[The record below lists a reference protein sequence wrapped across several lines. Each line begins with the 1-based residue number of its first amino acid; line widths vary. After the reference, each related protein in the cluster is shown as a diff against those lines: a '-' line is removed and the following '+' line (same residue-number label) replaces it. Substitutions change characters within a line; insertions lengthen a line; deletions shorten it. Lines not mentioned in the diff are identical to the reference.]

1 MRAVNF
7 FNLKTDQTLL
17 IILTFL
23 AVGTRWFF
31 FQGQVSVPFEIQ
43 DEIALVWELK
53 HFLLGDWDNISNPVI
68 RFVAGF
74 ALVPFFA
81 IYFLYGWLIG
91 DVSSLTDVV
100 DSFFLH
106 TANANALGSVWIWVP
121 RFVSWLCLTVSVP
134 LQFVLTKRLTGNR
147 IVAFMAGV
155 IVNFSFTA
163 LYLSIFGLPD
173 SLGFLVFQ
181 IALLVLVSHVRN
193 RTTKT
198 TIMFCVAMAVIILVR
213 LQNALVLGA
222 AGILYLVIFRVQEG
236 NKSWKSILKEI
247 LVLAGGTV
255 IWIIVINPVTY
266 LAPNAFLQEYTRTI
280 VGEYV
285 PLSNVSW
292 TLNAAYISRVVFDE
306 ILGMELT
313 LLLGAA
319 VIALYLRRSQ
329 ENRCYYLL
337 VSPLMFLFIALGY
350 IPKLTY
356 ETNLVTML
364 VPASILAAWV
374 MSDSPRIFEKLH
386 WRGIRSFGVG
396 LMVIIFGISQ
406 IRPIQN
412 WLSLYG
418 MSLNTSTRAS
428 ARHWIHENIPS
439 GSTIYIGSYTYT
451 APLITSME
459 QLQREA
465 PDSELLRWRTENDV
479 SMVLSPNYY
488 LITDLESSVE
498 QGIVPE
504 YYVQASFAQKRISCR
519 WGGIWGV
526 LLCPY
531 NPLRGSL
538 PYFSQLNDIPAD
550 SRGFTQMLLSE
561 FNPIC
566 PQHRHQTV
574 FINYRTNVLRN
585 NVQHLCKFGPIIRVY
600 QLEA

>member
-1 MRAVNF
+1 
-7 FNLKTDQTLL
+7 
-17 IILTFL
+17 
-23 AVGTRWFF
+23 
-31 FQGQVSVPFEIQ
+31 
-43 DEIALVWELK
+43 
-53 HFLLGDWDNISNPVI
+53 
-68 RFVAGF
+68 
-74 ALVPFFA
+74 PFFA

-198 TIMFCVAMAVIILVR
+198 TIMFCAAMAVIILVR

-222 AGILYLVIFRVQEG
+222 AGILYLAIFRVQEG
-236 NKSWKSILKEI
+236 NKSWKSLLKEI

-285 PLSNVSW
+285 PLSNVGW

-319 VIALYLRRSQ
+319 VIALYLR
-329 ENRCYYLL
+329 
-337 VSPLMFLFIALGY
+337 
-350 IPKLTY
+350 
-356 ETNLVTML
+356 
-364 VPASILAAWV
+364 
-374 MSDSPRIFEKLH
+374 
-386 WRGIRSFGVG
+386 
-396 LMVIIFGISQ
+396 
-406 IRPIQN
+406 
-412 WLSLYG
+412 
-418 MSLNTSTRAS
+418 
-428 ARHWIHENIPS
+428 
-439 GSTIYIGSYTYT
+439 
-451 APLITSME
+451 
-459 QLQREA
+459 
-465 PDSELLRWRTENDV
+465 
-479 SMVLSPNYY
+479 
-488 LITDLESSVE
+488 
-498 QGIVPE
+498 
-504 YYVQASFAQKRISCR
+504 
-519 WGGIWGV
+519 
-526 LLCPY
+526 
-531 NPLRGSL
+531 
-538 PYFSQLNDIPAD
+538 
-550 SRGFTQMLLSE
+550 
-561 FNPIC
+561 
-566 PQHRHQTV
+566 
-574 FINYRTNVLRN
+574 
-585 NVQHLCKFGPIIRVY
+585 
-600 QLEA
+600 